1 MRKASLRHSNADQNE
16 TYPNAG
22 TEISILNF
30 PGKAVNQHSSLSIPT
45 TAREREDTMW
55 SKHKKEVDTYFYSGE
70 RALTE
75 SQATLWANNPD
86 ITAILQFLFERS
98 SFQLRI
104 VATTNEVLEA
114 ATCARPDDFLIIDC
128 VTATDALER
137 CASVVTQ
144 TTMPVYICHSDKE
157 FVDDLQIAA
166 RGEVVWLP
174 PMQTGLSLLNKLRL
188 LKARSFSSTNNDV
201 ASNPL
206 TTREEEVLRLI
217 ASGLT
222 NPQIAERLSL
232 SQSTVK
238 THVAEIKRKL
248 GLATR
253 ADVISAYYRATG
265 GEHQDT

>member
-1 MRKASLRHSNADQNE
+1 MRKASLGHSNADQDE

-30 PGKAVNQHSSLSIPT
+30 PGRAVNQHPSLPVSI
-45 TAREREDTMW
+45 TACEREETMW
-55 SKHKKEVDTYFYSGE
+55 PKNRKEMNTYFYSVE
-70 RALTE
+70 RALPE

-128 VTATDALER
+128 ITATDALER
-137 CASVVTQ
+137 CASIVTQ
-144 TTMPVYICHSDKE
+144 TAIPVYICHSDKE
-157 FVDDLQIAA
+157 FVDNLQIAA
-166 RGEVVWLP
+166 RGEVIWLP

-188 LKARSFSSTNNDV
+188 LKARSFSSTNDQ

-217 ASGLT
+217 AIGLT

-265 GEHQDT
+265 GDHQDT